1 MAKIDDYIR
10 NYKKVAVRLSDGTDI
25 KGKVN
30 IGDRFHRLSDLF
42 KISQEAF
49 IIVVSEESSDASPK
63 VYFVNKSYIVWA
75 RAED

>member
-10 NYKKVAVRLSDGTDI
+10 NYKGVAIKLSDGSDI

-42 KISQEAF
+42 KNSQEAF
-49 IIVVSEESSDASPK
+49 IIVVSEEPHDAAKK
-63 VYFVNKSYIVWA
+63 VYFVNKNYIVWA

>member
-10 NYKKVAVRLSDGTDI
+10 NYKGVAIKLSDGSDI

-30 IGDRFHRLSDLF
+30 IGDRFLRLSDLF
-42 KISQEAF
+42 KNSQDTF
-49 IIVVSEESSDASPK
+49 IIVVTEETPDAVKK
-63 VYFVNKSYIVWA
+63 VYFVNRSYIVWA